1 MAIYGG
7 SVRDSFNAAAGG
19 YKATLPPEKVR
30 AATVRTL
37 FDLVERNTAGALG
50 VLLAENPG
58 AADWRNDAGET
69 PLMAAARA
77 GSVEAGRKLLQ
88 AGADIEAENANGS
101 TALMFAAFSG
111 KAIFAQLLLE
121 SGADPNHINH
131 KGHTPLMSASGQG
144 FKNTIKVLLD
154 AKADPRP
161 ASQDGDTA
169 LSYAQE
175 AGDSEIIGMLVRAKQ
190 LAEESGRKIPAP
202 ANQPANQNEFNGV
215 AAVKKPPTLGEAEQ
229 AAREAAEKRASRD
242 ENTNAL
248 RDLEKRMRN
257 AGLF

>member
-7 SVRDSFNAAAGG
+7 SLRDSFNAAAGG
-19 YKATLPPEKVR
+19 AKTSLPPEKVR
-30 AATVRTL
+30 AAGIRTL
-37 FDLVERNTAGALG
+37 FDFVERDIAGALEIT
-50 VLLAENPG
+50 LADDP
-58 AADWRNDAGET
+58 AAAEWRNEAGET
-69 PLMAAARA
+69 LLMAAARA
-77 GSVEAGRKLLQ
+77 GSLKAGRVLLQ

-111 KAIFAQLLLE
+111 KAIFAQMLLDA
-121 SGADPNHINH
+121 GADPNHINH
-131 KGHTPLMSASGQG
+131 KGHTPLMSAAGQG

-161 ASQDGDTA
+161 ASQEGDTA

-175 AGDSEIIGMLVRAKQ
+175 AGDSEITGMLVRAKQ

-202 ANQPANQNEFNGV
+202 ANQNSFNGV
-215 AAVKKPPTLGEAEQ
+215 AGVKKPATLDEAED
-229 AAREAAEKRASRD
+229 AARAQAEIKASRD
-242 ENTNAL
+242 ENTTAL